1 MEESIDIL
9 SNFTIRNN
17 KIVLKNDGEYFG
29 TLKDFEY
36 PIGDK
41 LYEFA
46 IMEFEDFDKLKD
58 YYTQLIDLIC
68 TSKECTFQDEQ
79 LEEFKIELKNLSDIY
94 WKS

>member
-1 MEESIDIL
+1 
-9 SNFTIRNN
+9 
-17 KIVLKNDGEYFG
+17 
-29 TLKDFEY
+29 
-36 PIGDK
+36 
-41 LYEFA
+41 
-46 IMEFEDFDKLKD
+46 MEFEDFDKLKD